1 MIGKASLLR
10 RKKESRKFLCQIIEI
25 LAFWRGIH
33 YNSKIPKLGEYAP
46 VCFPEQN
53 TELKKQGEMSMGDRT
68 FRGGVHPEEMKELS
82 CEKPLVPYA
91 PKGDLVFLTNQHI
104 GKPATPVVKKGDQ
117 VLAGQL
123 IAEASGFV
131 SANIVSSVSGTVKAV
146 EPRPTAGGTMAQ
158 AIVITSDGQNTLAEG
173 IGVKTDW
180 KKLSNQEILD
190 RVKAAGIV
198 GMGGAGFPTHVK
210 LTVKEP
216 EKIRYIIANGAECE
230 PYITCDDQLMRSCAG
245 EIVEGLEIILKLF
258 PQAVGIVGIENNKP
272 QAIAAMQAAC
282 AGHEKIS
289 VLPLKTKYP
298 QGGERSLI
306 SVVAGKHL
314 KLGMLPADAGCVV
327 DNVATIRA
335 IYRAVCLN
343 EPLMERTV
351 TVSGD
356 SVKDTGNFF
365 VKVGTCAAELV
376 EAVGGWKE
384 GEEPKKI
391 LFGGPMMG
399 VALSSLEVPICKNN
413 NAITALSYDTVE
425 EETITACLRCGR
437 CNRVCPLGLSPQL
450 MQVAAQR
457 KNYERY
463 EHRLYGLECIACGCC
478 TYICPAKRPL
488 MQLFKVTKAEIMAA
502 KKK

>member
-1 MIGKASLLR
+1 
-10 RKKESRKFLCQIIEI
+10 
-25 LAFWRGIH
+25 
-33 YNSKIPKLGEYAP
+33 
-46 VCFPEQN
+46 
-53 TELKKQGEMSMGDRT
+53 MGDRT

-91 PKGDLVFLTNQHI
+91 PVGELVFLTGQHI

-117 VLAGQL
+117 VLAGQT

-146 EPRPTAGGTMAQ
+146 EMRPTAAGNLGQ
-158 AIVITSDGQNTLAEG
+158 AIVIASDGQNTLAEG
-173 IGVKTDW
+173 VGVKTDYNA
-180 KKLSNQEILD
+180 LSNQEILD
-190 RVKAAGIV
+190 KVKAAGIV

-216 EKIRYIIANGAECE
+216 EKINYIIANGAECE
-230 PYITCDDQLMRSCAG
+230 PYITCDDQLMRSCSA
-245 EIVEGLEIILKLF
+245 EIVEGLEIILRLF
-258 PQAVGIVGIENNKP
+258 PKAVGVIGIERNKP
-272 QAIAAMQAAC
+272 QAIAAMEAAC
-282 AGHEKIS
+282 AGHDRIS

-306 SVVAGKHL
+306 SVITGKHL

-356 SVKDTGNFF
+356 CVKATGNFF
-365 VKVGTCAAELV
+365 VKVGTCARELV
-376 EAVGGWKE
+376 EACGGWKE
-384 GEEPKKI
+384 GMEPKKV

-399 VALSSLEVPICKNN
+399 TALPSLDVPICKNN
-413 NAITALSYDTVE
+413 NAITALSYDTVA

-463 EHRLYGLECIACGCC
+463 EHRLFGLECIACGCC

>member
-1 MIGKASLLR
+1 
-10 RKKESRKFLCQIIEI
+10 
-25 LAFWRGIH
+25 
-33 YNSKIPKLGEYAP
+33 
-46 VCFPEQN
+46 
-53 TELKKQGEMSMGDRT
+53 MGDRT

-82 CEKPLVPYA
+82 REKPLVPYA
-91 PKGDLVFLTNQHI
+91 PVGELVFLTGQHI

-117 VLAGQL
+117 VLAGQI

-146 EPRPTAGGTMAQ
+146 EMRPTAAGTMGQ
-158 AIVITSDGQNTLAEG
+158 AIVIASDGQNTLAEG
-173 IGVKTDW
+173 VGVKTDYNG
-180 KKLSNQEILD
+180 LSNQEILD
-190 RVKAAGIV
+190 KVKAAGIV

-210 LTVKEP
+210 LTVKEL
-216 EKIRYIIANGAECE
+216 EKINYIIANGAECE
-230 PYITCDDQLMRSCAG
+230 PYITCDDQLMRSCPA
-245 EIVEGLEIILKLF
+245 EIVEGLEIILRLF
-258 PQAVGIVGIENNKP
+258 PKAVGIIGIERNKP
-272 QAIAAMQAAC
+272 KAIAAMEAAC
-282 AGHEKIS
+282 AGHEKLS

-306 SVVAGKHL
+306 SVITGKHL

-356 SVKDTGNFF
+356 CVKNTGNFF
-365 VKVGTCAAELV
+365 VKVGTCARELV
-376 EAVGGWKE
+376 EACGGWKE
-384 GEEPKKI
+384 GMEPKKV

-399 VALSSLEVPICKNN
+399 TALPSLDVPVCKNN
-413 NAITALSYDTVE
+413 NAITALSYDTVA

-463 EHRLYGLECIACGCC
+463 EHRLFGLECIACGCC

>member
-1 MIGKASLLR
+1 
-10 RKKESRKFLCQIIEI
+10 
-25 LAFWRGIH
+25 
-33 YNSKIPKLGEYAP
+33 
-46 VCFPEQN
+46 
-53 TELKKQGEMSMGDRT
+53 MGDRT

-82 CEKPLVPYA
+82 REKPLVPYA
-91 PKGDLVFLTNQHI
+91 PVGELVFLTGQHI

-117 VLAGQL
+117 VLAGQT

-146 EPRPTAGGTMAQ
+146 EMRPTAAGNLGQ
-158 AIVITSDGQNTLAEG
+158 AIVIASDGQNTLAEG
-173 IGVKTDW
+173 VGVKTDYNA
-180 KKLSNQEILD
+180 LSNQEILD
-190 RVKAAGIV
+190 KVKAAGIV

-216 EKIRYIIANGAECE
+216 EKINYIIANGAECE
-230 PYITCDDQLMRSCAG
+230 PYITCDDQLMRSCSA
-245 EIVEGLEIILKLF
+245 EIVEGLEIILRLF
-258 PQAVGIVGIENNKP
+258 PKAVGVIGIERNKP
-272 QAIAAMQAAC
+272 KAIEAMEAAC
-282 AGHEKIS
+282 AGHDRIS

-306 SVVAGKHL
+306 SVIAGKHL

-356 SVKDTGNFF
+356 CVKNTGNFF
-365 VKVGTCAAELV
+365 VKVGTCARELV
-376 EAVGGWKE
+376 EACGGWKE
-384 GEEPKKI
+384 GMEPKKV

-399 VALSSLEVPICKNN
+399 TPLLNLEVPICKNN
-413 NAITALSYDTVE
+413 NAITALSYDTVA

-463 EHRLYGLECIACGCC
+463 EHRLFGLECIACGCC

>member
-1 MIGKASLLR
+1 
-10 RKKESRKFLCQIIEI
+10 
-25 LAFWRGIH
+25 
-33 YNSKIPKLGEYAP
+33 
-46 VCFPEQN
+46 
-53 TELKKQGEMSMGDRT
+53 MGDRT
-68 FRGGVHPEEMKELS
+68 FRGGVHLEEMKELS
-82 CEKPLVPYA
+82 REKPLVPYA
-91 PKGDLVFLTNQHI
+91 PVGELVFLTGQHI

-117 VLAGQL
+117 VLAGQT

-146 EPRPTAGGTMAQ
+146 EMRPTAAGNLGQ
-158 AIVITSDGQNTLAEG
+158 AIVIASDGQNTLAEG
-173 IGVKTDW
+173 VGVKTDC
-180 KKLSNQEILD
+180 KGLSNQEILD
-190 RVKAAGIV
+190 KVKAAGIV

-216 EKIRYIIANGAECE
+216 EKINYIIANGAECE
-230 PYITCDDQLMRSCAG
+230 PYITCDDQLMRSCSA
-245 EIVEGLEIILKLF
+245 EIVEGLEIILRLF
-258 PQAVGIVGIENNKP
+258 PKAVGVIGIERNKP
-272 QAIAAMQAAC
+272 QAIAAMEAAC

-306 SVVAGKHL
+306 SVITGKHL

-356 SVKDTGNFF
+356 CVKDTGNFF
-365 VKVGTCAAELV
+365 VKVGTCARELV
-376 EAVGGWKE
+376 EACGGWKE
-384 GEEPKKI
+384 GMEPKKV

-399 VALSSLEVPICKNN
+399 TALPSLDVPVCKNN
-413 NAITALSYDTVE
+413 NAITTLSYDTVA

-463 EHRLYGLECIACGCC
+463 EHRLFGLECIACGCC

>member
-1 MIGKASLLR
+1 
-10 RKKESRKFLCQIIEI
+10 
-25 LAFWRGIH
+25 
-33 YNSKIPKLGEYAP
+33 
-46 VCFPEQN
+46 
-53 TELKKQGEMSMGDRT
+53 MGDKT

-82 CEKPLVPYA
+82 CEKPLIPYT
-91 PKGDLVFLTNQHI
+91 PVGDLVFLTSQHI
-104 GKPATPVVKKGDQ
+104 GKPATPVVKKGDR
-117 VLAGQL
+117 VLAGQT

-146 EPRPTAGGTMAQ
+146 ELRPTAAGGMGQ
-158 AIVITSDGQNTLAEG
+158 AIVITSDGENTLAEG
-173 IGVKTDW
+173 VDVKTDY
-180 KKLSNQEILD
+180 KKLTNQEILD
-190 RVKAAGIV
+190 KVKAAGIV

-216 EKIRYIIANGAECE
+216 EKIKYIIANGAECE
-230 PYITCDDQLMRSCAG
+230 PYITCDDQLMRTCPQ
-245 EIVEGLEIILKLF
+245 EIVEGLEIILRLF
-258 PQAVGIVGIENNKP
+258 PKAVGIIGIERNKP
-272 QAIAAMQAAC
+272 QAIAAMEAAC
-282 AGHEKIS
+282 AGHDRIS

-335 IYRAVCLN
+335 IYRAVSLN

-356 SVKDTGNFF
+356 SVKNTGNFF
-365 VKVGTCAAELV
+365 VKIGTLSSELID
-376 EAVGGWKE
+376 ACGGWNE
-384 GEEPKKI
+384 GMEPKKI

-399 VALSSLEVPICKNN
+399 VALSTLDVPICKNN
-413 NAITALSYDTVE
+413 NAITALSYDTVGE
-425 EETITACLRCGR
+425 ENITACLRCGR

-457 KNYERY
+457 KNYDRY
-463 EHRLYGLECIACGCC
+463 ENRLYGLECIACGCC

>member
-1 MIGKASLLR
+1 
-10 RKKESRKFLCQIIEI
+10 
-25 LAFWRGIH
+25 
-33 YNSKIPKLGEYAP
+33 
-46 VCFPEQN
+46 
-53 TELKKQGEMSMGDRT
+53 MGDRT

-91 PKGDLVFLTNQHI
+91 PVGELVFLTGQHI

-117 VLAGQL
+117 VLAGQI

-146 EPRPTAGGTMAQ
+146 EMRPTAAGSLGQ
-158 AIVITSDGQNTLAEG
+158 AIVIASDGQNTLAEG
-173 IGVKTDW
+173 VGVKTDYNA
-180 KKLSNQEILD
+180 LSNQEILD
-190 RVKAAGIV
+190 KVKAAGIV

-216 EKIRYIIANGAECE
+216 EKINYIIANGAECE
-230 PYITCDDQLMRSCAG
+230 PYITCDDQLMRSCPE
-245 EIVEGLEIILKLF
+245 EIVEGLEIILRLF
-258 PQAVGIVGIENNKP
+258 PKAVGVIGIERNKP
-272 QAIAAMQAAC
+272 KAIEAMEAAC
-282 AGHEKIS
+282 AGHDRIS

-306 SVVAGKHL
+306 SVIAGKHL

-356 SVKDTGNFF
+356 CVKATGNFF
-365 VKVGTCAAELV
+365 VKVGTCARELV
-376 EAVGGWKE
+376 EACGGWKE
-384 GEEPKKI
+384 GMEPKKV

-399 VALSSLEVPICKNN
+399 TPLLNLEVPICKNN
-413 NAITALSYDTVE
+413 NAITALSYDTVA

-463 EHRLYGLECIACGCC
+463 PHPFSQVEGWGQL
-478 TYICPAKRPL
+478 PL
-488 MQLFKVTKAEIMAA
+488 TGPC
-502 KKK
+502 